1 MNVAI
6 TRAMS
11 KLIVVGN
18 PVVLSTDKYWL
29 EYIEFCEKNK
39 TYFGPQYVKR
49 TDDTRKKIQKKF
61 EKVEIKNQN
70 PTPTKGTTVRTRNRR
85 GDRN

>member
-18 PVVLSTDKYWL
+18 PIVLSTDKCWL
-29 EYIEFCEKNK
+29 EYIEFCEKNN
-39 TYFGPQYVKR
+39 TYFGPKYVKR
-49 TDDTRKKIQKKF
+49 TDDTRNNIQKKF
-61 EKVEIKNQN
+61 EKVELENKN
-70 PTPTKGTTVRTRNRR
+70 PTRETTFRTRGYNR
-85 GDRN
+85 GGRN